1 MRPLAL
7 ALTLALPLASL
18 AAAVAVARAEPERT
32 AEERIAQL
40 EREVAWLRGR
50 EERVTKA
57 LLAQGER
64 GAALARAVEGVRSAG
79 FATHAQPTQSRT
91 LLLDGL
97 AAEAAALQKD
107 LPTLSEKERTE
118 RAALDAGR

>member
-1 MRPLAL
+1 MRPLSLAL
-7 ALTLALPLASL
+7 ALALPLASL
-18 AAAVAVARAEPERT
+18 AALVAVARAEPERT
-32 AEERIAQL
+32 PEERLTRL
-40 EREVAWLRGR
+40 EQEVAWLRGR
-50 EERVTKA
+50 EERLTKA

-64 GAALARAVEGVRSAG
+64 GAALARALEAVRAAG

-107 LPTLSEKERTE
+107 LPTLTEKERAQ